1 MNNEKFKLWLS
12 IFVDTLFLLLWCLLT
27 WFFNQVSDSL
37 KLDSKIDL
45 YFNLI
50 RIIFSLVLG
59 LCGDLLFVFQ
69 VVIPTRPYRKGCC
82 DYSLVAEQSKS
93 IARER

>member
-37 KLDSKIDL
+37 ELDSKID
-45 YFNLI
+45 
-50 RIIFSLVLG
+50 RLVLNVFIWG
-59 LCGDLLFVFQ
+59 LGISTIISTIVFLLKDTVKIIVQAWLEIKEEFEK
-69 VVIPTRPYRKGCC
+69 IN
-82 DYSLVAEQSKS
+82 DD
-93 IARER
+93 

>member
-37 KLDSKIDL
+37 ELDSKID
-45 YFNLI
+45 
-50 RIIFSLVLG
+50 RLVLNVFIWG
-59 LCGDLLFVFQ
+59 LGISTIISTVVFLLKDTVKIIVQAWLEIKEEFGK
-69 VVIPTRPYRKGCC
+69 IN
-82 DYSLVAEQSKS
+82 DD
-93 IARER
+93 

>member
-37 KLDSKIDL
+37 ELDSKID
-45 YFNLI
+45 
-50 RIIFSLVLG
+50 RLVLNVFIWG
-59 LCGDLLFVFQ
+59 LGISTIISTVVFLLKDTVKIIVQ
-69 VVIPTRPYRKGCC
+69 AWLEIKEELGKIN
-82 DYSLVAEQSKS
+82 DD
-93 IARER
+93 